1 MHTYL
6 LPLSY
11 KNIRIQFKETISIEF
26 KNKNIHAINKFLA
39 SKKFKDIV

>member
-1 MHTYL
+1 MYTYL

-26 KNKNIHAINKFLA
+26 KNKIIR
-39 SKKFKDIV
+39 D